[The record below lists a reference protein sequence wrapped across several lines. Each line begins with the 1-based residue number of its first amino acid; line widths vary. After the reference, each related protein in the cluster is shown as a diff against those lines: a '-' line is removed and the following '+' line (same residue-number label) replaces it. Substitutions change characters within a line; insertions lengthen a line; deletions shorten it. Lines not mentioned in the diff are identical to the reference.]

1 MGSAPE
7 LIADLQ
13 QNNSKDL
20 IRNEVD
26 IEIGTTRYL
35 FWTLPDQSVMK
46 RPFLKQYLS
55 YHKCGIIFFIV
66 NQDKIEEKIHEFASL
81 VSSSILDLEKQNIC
95 IFLNFQSD
103 SFDQNS
109 QIEKLFIQNFNQ
121 DMDTKFVVCSSTDD
135 IRMFLHTLSSDT
147 HEDKIHL
154 SDTDDESENEEDLH
168 TMDLTEQFKGEDEN
182 NNEKIPNVKDLR
194 PSEEDEEIVASN

>member
-81 VSSSILDLEKQNIC
+81 VSSSTLDLEKQNIC

>member
-1 MGSAPE
+1 MPHA
-7 LIADLQ
+7 
-13 QNNSKDL
+13 N
-20 IRNEVD
+20 
-26 IEIGTTRYL
+26 
-35 FWTLPDQSVMK
+35 
-46 RPFLKQYLS
+46 
-55 YHKCGIIFFIV
+55 
-66 NQDKIEEKIHEFASL
+66 FAL
-81 VSSSILDLEKQNIC
+81 
-95 IFLNFQSD
+95 

-121 DMDTKFVVCSSTDD
+121 DMDTKFGKKLLFFRYCINQFSFSVVCSSTDD

-194 PSEEDEEIVASN
+194 TSEEDEEIVASI